1 MSLAPVIGVAVFLV
15 KGETVLLGR
24 RRSTVGH
31 NTYALPGGHLEF
43 GQSSLSLLNP
53 ILEIWIKLKKQRCY
67 RCYSNNNDVVE
78 LVRRCWQRQKGQFM

>member
-1 MSLAPVIGVAVFLV
+1 MSPAPVIGVAVFLV

-43 GQSSLSLLNP
+43 
-53 ILEIWIKLKKQRCY
+53 
-67 RCYSNNNDVVE
+67 D
-78 LVRRCWQRQKGQFM
+78 